1 MENVPP
7 NETAVCELLRKQLR
21 RYEQAKDRLD
31 TITSRLQSVGWSE
44 PLNQHLQ
51 SVIDDIVNDD
61 ERETIR
67 AWNRTD
73 RKASPVL
80 KRITEDTK
88 VAIVDLLDR
97 VDAVEKTARSLR
109 DQLVPQID
117 LAARGRQAVNAYRQ
131 SAVSRHTRPKPRNN
145 E

>member
-1 MENVPP
+1 MENVRP

-21 RYEQAKDRLD
+21 RYEQAKERLD
-31 TITSRLQSVGWSE
+31 AISSRLQSVGWSE
-44 PLNQHLQ
+44 PLQQHLQ
-51 SVIDDIVNDD
+51 SVITDIVNED

-67 AWNRTD
+67 AWNKTGM
-73 RKASPVL
+73 KASLVL
-80 KRITEDTK
+80 KRVTEDAK

-97 VDAVEKTARSLR
+97 VNAVEKIARNLR

-117 LAARGRQAVNAYRQ
+117 MAARGRQAVNAYRQ